1 LTRLVYLSPVPWS
14 SFAQRPH
21 KFVTWFHA
29 RKGGDVLWVDPY
41 PTRFPRLSDIRRFG
55 ERDEPENEAA
65 PPWLKVIRPTAIP
78 VEPLPGSGLVNA
90 LVWRPALREIQ
101 ALGRREDCLLAIGK
115 PSLLALA
122 VLKQFKGCRAVYD
135 AMDDFPAFYTG
146 VSRWA
151 MRRRERLLV
160 RGVDAV
166 LASSRAVRSR
176 LGRIRDDVKLVH
188 NGLDEGV
195 LPRPG
200 RSPAVGERK
209 VLGYVGTIAAW
220 FDWEWV
226 TALAAA
232 RPRDAVRLIGPVFSP
247 APAGLPGNVEMRPPC
262 SHRAAM
268 SAMQEFD
275 VGLIPFKKND
285 VTASVDPIKYYE
297 YRALGLPVVS
307 TDFGEMAHRSGEEGV
322 FLSRGPGDIAGPIER
337 ALLHQ
342 TDIESVRTFRACNT
356 WEARFDAAHII

>member
-1 LTRLVYLSPVPWS
+1 MTRLVYLSPVPWS

-29 RKGGDVLWVDPY
+29 RKGGDVLWW
-41 PTRFPRLSDIRRFG
+41 IRILPAFRG
-55 ERDEPENEAA
+55 SPISGDSVSVDEPENEAA

-166 LASSRAVRSR
+166 LASSRAVRPS
-176 LGRIRDDVKLVH
+176 GRIRTMEA
-188 NGLDEGV
+188 GAQRPDEEC
-195 LPRPG
+195 RCARQKPG
-200 RSPAVGERK
+200 MGERK
-209 VLGYVGTIAAW
+209 VLGYVGTIAA
-220 FDWEWV
+220 FRLGGDRLQHAERCGAADRAGISPHPPACRV
-226 TALAAA
+226 TS
-232 RPRDAVRLIGPVFSP
+232 RCGR
-247 APAGLPGNVEMRPPC
+247 C
-262 SHRAAM
+262 SHRAM

-285 VTASVDPIKYYE
+285 VTASVDPIK
-297 YRALGLPVVS
+297 
-307 TDFGEMAHRSGEEGV
+307 
-322 FLSRGPGDIAGPIER
+322 
-337 ALLHQ
+337 
-342 TDIESVRTFRACNT
+342 
-356 WEARFDAAHII
+356 